1 MIVGSGIALGGIS
14 WMMLL
19 VSATVGN
26 IQADQAERTL
36 VKDKAHVSAV
46 WRQLEGH
53 LLEQVQGRV
62 GATQCMAP
70 TRSLDNGKDAC

>member
-36 VKDKAHVSAV
+36 VKDKAHVSAFV
-46 WRQLEGH
+46 PIQQWRNRSFV
-53 LLEQVQGRV
+53 VQAFTRPDWSQKRN
-62 GATQCMAP
+62 AT
-70 TRSLDNGKDAC
+70 TFF